1 MAEEKLEQRLEA
13 IQEEEGP
20 EGVLRFCDEKLD
32 ELPKTAAKP
41 RVWLKLQRLS
51 ALISLKK
58 FEISDNDF
66 ENLTRNIESLDLS
79 IREQSLWKGR
89 LFNIWGI
96 SLGSRGFFARAVEKY
111 QLSHDQIV
119 SVNPQQTATLS
130 NIGLNLMYLGKW
142 NAAHQVFLDGLRN
155 TSADDLLG
163 RAVLLTNHGELLRR
177 WDKKDAQQNLEEA
190 VALNEKLGDNE
201 GLAEAAH
208 SLIRLFLDH
217 SQPEK
222 AESLIDRIRAIKPSP
237 LEQYCQLFQL
247 RIEGLW
253 ASANSQPERAIGYYS
268 SALDLALEGLQE
280 HALGIQY
287 DLALI
292 FLQEAVQGSSIAL
305 ERLRILLSQIVN
317 FAEQNNLLFIL
328 VETLMIQTKVVIYLQ
343 EYIPGFELLVRINML
358 LEQLPMDHL
367 KSRVSDLERELT
379 ALNPQSIV
387 QQEAQM
393 NVRDLQ
399 AYLEKYSKLA

>member
-1 MAEEKLEQRLEA
+1 MSKKQSSKLGKFLAEEKLEQRLEA

-20 EGVLRFCDEKLD
+20 EGVLRFCDGKID
-32 ELPKTAAKP
+32 ELPKTATKT

-51 ALISLKK
+51 SLISLKK
-58 FEISDNDF
+58 FELPDSDFD
-66 ENLTRNIESLDLS
+66 NLIRDIESLDLGMQ
-79 IREQSLWKGR
+79 EQSLWKGR

-119 SVNPQQTATLS
+119 SVNPEQTATLS

-142 NAAHQVFLDGLRN
+142 NAAHQVFLDGIRN
-155 TSADDLLG
+155 TPADDLSG

-177 WDKKDAQQNLEEA
+177 WDKKDAQQILEEA
-190 VALNEKLGDNE
+190 VALNEKLGENE

-217 SQPEK
+217 NQPEK
-222 AESLIDRIRAIKPSP
+222 AEPLIVRIRTIQPSP

-253 ASANSQPERAIGYYS
+253 ALAKSLPERAIGYYS
-268 SALDLALEGLQE
+268 SALDLALELQE

-328 VETLMIQTKVVIYLQ
+328 IETLMIQTKVIIYLQ
-343 EYIPGFELLVRINML
+343 EYIPGFELLVRISML
-358 LEQLPMDHL
+358 LEQFPMDHL
-367 KSRVSDLERELT
+367 RSRVS
-379 ALNPQSIV
+379 I
-387 QQEAQM
+387 
-393 NVRDLQ
+393 
-399 AYLEKYSKLA
+399 

>member
-1 MAEEKLEQRLEA
+1 
-13 IQEEEGP
+13 
-20 EGVLRFCDEKLD
+20 
-32 ELPKTAAKP
+32 
-41 RVWLKLQRLS
+41 
-51 ALISLKK
+51 
-58 FEISDNDF
+58 
-66 ENLTRNIESLDLS
+66 
-79 IREQSLWKGR
+79 
-89 LFNIWGI
+89 
-96 SLGSRGFFARAVEKY
+96 
-111 QLSHDQIV
+111 
-119 SVNPQQTATLS
+119 
-130 NIGLNLMYLGKW
+130 
-142 NAAHQVFLDGLRN
+142 
-155 TSADDLLG
+155 
-163 RAVLLTNHGELLRR
+163 
-177 WDKKDAQQNLEEA
+177 WDKKDAQQKLEEA
-190 VALNEKLGDNE
+190 VALYEKLGDNE
-201 GLAEAAH
+201 GLAEATH

-222 AESLIDRIRAIKPSP
+222 AKLLIDRIRTIKPSP

-268 SALDLALEGLQE
+268 SALDLALELQE

-292 FLQEAVQGSSIAL
+292 FLQEAVQGSAIAL

-328 VETLMIQTKVVIYLQ
+328 IETLMIQTKVVIYLQ

-358 LEQLPMDHL
+358 LEQFPVDHL